1 MIIFRY
7 IFREIYSYLL
17 AITSV
22 LLIIFITNQFERY
35 LHNAA
40 LGNITMLAVMKVM
53 MLQVPLLIAYLL
65 PLGFYLAVLLAFGR
79 MYIDNEMTV
88 LAACGVSR
96 AKLLSYVLFFAIILS
111 IFVAWLMLWVEP
123 IIEEYQGRLI
133 QNAFASATVS
143 KIIPMQFQHLGK
155 QGVIYAEGVNRS
167 DNTLHQVF
175 FAFGRKD
182 KSGAT
187 TWDVTNAGKS

>member
-88 LAACGVSR
+88 
-96 AKLLSYVLFFAIILS
+96 
-111 IFVAWLMLWVEP
+111 
-123 IIEEYQGRLI
+123 
-133 QNAFASATVS
+133 
-143 KIIPMQFQHLGK
+143 
-155 QGVIYAEGVNRS
+155 
-167 DNTLHQVF
+167 
-175 FAFGRKD
+175 
-182 KSGAT
+182 
-187 TWDVTNAGKS
+187 